1 MKKIIVK
8 ITLRV
13 EVNTDEPKSVIEDR
27 FKCVDFNSLA
37 SYDLECSL
45 DELGEV
51 ENVELED
58 VVAE

>member
-1 MKKIIVK
+1 MIVI
-8 ITLRV
+8 ITLEV
-13 EVNTDEPKSVIEDR
+13 TVNTDEPKSVIEDR

-37 SYDLECSL
+37 SYDLECAL
-45 DELGEV
+45 DEFGEV